1 MQTII
6 LLFSIAVALFC
17 IAALSEHGKAT
28 DAYRRRKESLKDA
41 VKPVR
46 DEELNKPIKERIIA
60 PFLQGFTRFT
70 ANVKPKSDTRS
81 PSYLH
86 NERLLRQAG
95 LSITPEGYRYF
106 RILLTGVLV
115 GVNAFAGIIL
125 GKGFSAAALWIL
137 IGILLSALLP
147 NYYVKARAK
156 RRQKQMRADLPELMD
171 MLSVCVEAGLSLDS
185 AVVRIAEKSNDIMV
199 EELRA
204 TIREI
209 QYGKSRKDAFRDLA
223 ERYDIGELKTFAA
236 AMVQAEKY
244 GIPIKNILKAQADKL
259 RDARKQT
266 AQEKA
271 MKAPVKI
278 MIPIVIF
285 IFPVLF
291 IILMGPSVI
300 SIMDMVL

>member
-1 MQTII
+1 MQTTV

-17 IAALSEHGKAT
+17 IGALSKYGKAD
-28 DAYRRRKESLKDA
+28 DAYRRRKESLRDTKR
-41 VKPVR
+41 PVR
-46 DEELNKPIKERIIA
+46 DEVLNKPIKERIIP
-60 PFLQGFTRFT
+60 PFIQGLTRFT
-70 ANVKPKSDTRS
+70 ANAKSKSNTKS
-81 PSYLH
+81 PSYLQ

-115 GVNAFAGIIL
+115 GMAAFTGIVL
-125 GKGFSAAALWIL
+125 GKGSSAAALWIL

-147 NYYVKARAK
+147 NYYVKSRAR
-156 RRQKQMRADLPELMD
+156 RRQAQMRADLPQLMD

-185 AVVRIAEKSNDIMV
+185 AVVRITEKSNGIMV
-199 EELRA
+199 RELRA
-204 TIREI
+204 TIKEI

-223 ERYDIGELKTFAA
+223 ERYDIGELRTFAA
-236 AMVQAEKY
+236 AMVQADKY
-244 GIPIKNILKAQADKL
+244 GIPIKNILKAQSDKL
-259 RDARKQT
+259 RDARKQR

-278 MIPIVIF
+278 MIPIVLF

-300 SIMDMVL
+300 NIMDMIL